1 MALTNGVRATVIFEF
16 LHNQCTTSPGPRQ
29 PACSV
34 NRGVWPGPFPS
45 GSIRS
50 ADLNSHRGVRLG
62 TYWARNAKGLRE
74 ETAFPLVGV
83 HMGVVGLTGLELAN
97 RLRRQWGTVGDYPGQ
112 SGIY

>member
-1 MALTNGVRATVIFEF
+1 VALTNGVRATVIFEF

-50 ADLNSHRGVRLG
+50 ADL
-62 TYWARNAKGLRE
+62 
-74 ETAFPLVGV
+74 
-83 HMGVVGLTGLELAN
+83 
-97 RLRRQWGTVGDYPGQ
+97 
-112 SGIY
+112 